1 MTKPRII
8 KSCGR
13 WHVVINGRAWNTRKT
28 WEDAIQHAN
37 RIARFSHQIRM
48 RLDMARIQE
57 ALDRMENNART

>member
-28 WEDAIQHAN
+28 WEDALAHGN
-37 RIARFSHQIRM
+37 RIAGYARRIRTQN
-48 RLDMARIQE
+48 DINRINASLE
-57 ALDRMENNART
+57 RIKENR

>member
-1 MTKPRII
+1 MTKPRVI

-37 RIARFSHQIRM
+37 RIAGYARRI
-48 RLDMARIQE
+48 RIQNDIQRIHASLE
-57 ALDRMENNART
+57 RIKENR

>member
-37 RIARFSHQIRM
+37 RIAAYAHTIRFKRDVQRTQ
-48 RLDMARIQE
+48 A

>member
-1 MTKPRII
+1 MTKPRVI

-28 WEDAIQHAN
+28 WEDAMMHAN

-48 RLDMARIQE
+48 RLDIARIQA
-57 ALDRMENNART
+57 ALNRMENNART

>member
-37 RIARFSHQIRM
+37 RIATYAHTIRE
-48 RLDMARIQE
+48 RSDI
-57 ALDRMENNART
+57 